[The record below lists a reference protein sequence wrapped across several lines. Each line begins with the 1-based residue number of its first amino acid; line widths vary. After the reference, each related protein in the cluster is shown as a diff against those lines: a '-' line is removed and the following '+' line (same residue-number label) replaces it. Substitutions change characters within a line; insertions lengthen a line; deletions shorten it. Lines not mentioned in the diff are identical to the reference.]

1 MPQQLTYNYSSV
13 AQEVVC
19 APDAIG
25 GLTGVLDRAGVA
37 RAMVVCGPSILE
49 KSDVVRRVQT
59 ALGNRYV
66 GLFSGVA
73 PHSPVHTLA
82 EARRLAGDLEPDGLV
97 SVGGGSTH
105 DTTKG
110 IATLMGEGGSIQ
122 DHQVIFEPP
131 DRVILPELSPIRAPI
146 ITVPTT
152 MGGAEFSRGAGFA
165 DKDLGRKVL
174 VADPGTIPASIVID
188 GQALATTPMSI
199 LLSTAMGQ
207 MRIAVET
214 VYSTKHN
221 PISDSMALHAI
232 SMLVQYLPQCPGQDG
247 NPDLDCLLHTKTAAS
262 LASLAG
268 VGGLGLNTATAHHVG
283 GLYDVPHG
291 DANAIMLPH
300 TMRFNAE
307 ASADR
312 QALIAQ
318 AMGVDTAGMSDY
330 DAALAAANAVED
342 LRISLGLPGRLRDV
356 GVPEEGLE
364 LIAAATLHDRALATN
379 PRPVTDAGP
388 IMSVLRNS
396 W

>member
-1 MPQQLTYNYSSV
+1 MALPLSFSFNSV
-13 AQEVVC
+13 AQEVIC
-19 APDAIG
+19 ASDAIS
-25 GLTGVLDRAGVA
+25 GLPGVLDRLGAT
-37 RAMVVCGPSILE
+37 RAMVTCGPSILE
-49 KSDVVRRVQT
+49 KSDVIQRVQA
-59 ALGNRYV
+59 ALGDRFV

-73 PHSPVHTLA
+73 PHSPVHTLD
-82 EARRLAGDLEPDGLV
+82 EAMLLASDVKPDILV

-110 IATLMGEGGSIQ
+110 IATLLGEGGRIH

-131 DRVILPELSPIRAPI
+131 DKITLPKLSTNRVPIV
-146 ITVPTT
+146 TVPTT
-152 MGGAEFSRGAGFA
+152 MGGAELSRGAGFA
-165 DKDLGRKVL
+165 DKDLGRKIV
-174 VADPGTIPASIVID
+174 VADPSTIPRSVVID
-188 GQALATTPMSI
+188 GQALATTPMNI

-214 VYSTKHN
+214 VYSTRHN

-232 SMLVQYLPQCPGQDG
+232 SMLVEYLPQCPSL
-247 NPDLDCLLHTKTAAS
+247 DLDCLLNTKTAAS
-262 LASLAG
+262 LASLSG

-283 GLYDVPHG
+283 GLFDVPHG

-312 QALIAQ
+312 QALIAK
-318 AMGVDTAGMSDY
+318 AMGVDTAGMSDL
-330 DAALAAANAVED
+330 DAAMAAADAVED
-342 LRISLGLPGRLRDV
+342 LRVSLGLPGRLRDV

-379 PRPVTDAGP
+379 PTPVSDAGP
-388 IMSVLRNS
+388 IMSILRSS

>member
-1 MPQQLTYNYSSV
+1 LTYSYKSV

-19 APDAIG
+19 AEDAIS
-25 GLTGVLDRAGVA
+25 GLPGILDRAGVN

-49 KSDVVRRVQT
+49 KSDVVQRVQT
-59 ALGNRYV
+59 ALGDRYA
-66 GLFSGVA
+66 GIFSGVA
-73 PHSPVHTLA
+73 PHGPVHTLD
-82 EARRLAGDLEPDGLV
+82 EAMRLAGEIKPNVLV

-110 IATLMGEGGSIQ
+110 IATLLGEGGTIH

-131 DRVILPELSPIRAPI
+131 DKVILPEFSPDRVPI

-152 MGGAEFSRGAGFA
+152 MGAAELSRGAGFA
-165 DKDLGRKVL
+165 DKNLGRKVL
-174 VADPGTIPASIVID
+174 IADPGTIPSYIVID

-207 MRIAVET
+207 LRIAVET

-221 PISDSMALHAI
+221 PISDSMALHSI
-232 SMLVQYLPQCPGQDG
+232 SMLVKYLPQCPGSNG
-247 NPDLDCLLHTKTAAS
+247 NLDVDCLLNTKTAAS

-318 AMGVDTAGMSDY
+318 AMGIDTGGMSDY
-330 DAALAAANAVED
+330 DAAMAAADAVED
-342 LRISLGLPGRLRDV
+342 LRVSLGLPGRLRDV

-379 PRPVTDAGP
+379 PSPVTDAGP
-388 IMSVLRNS
+388 IMAVLRSS

>member
-1 MPQQLTYNYSSV
+1 MPEYLTYSYNSV
-13 AQEVVC
+13 TQEVIC
-19 APDAIG
+19 APDAIS
-25 GLTGVLDRAGVA
+25 GLPGVLDRAGVT

-49 KSDVVRRVQT
+49 KSDVVQRVQT
-59 ALGNRYV
+59 ALGDRCV

-73 PHSPVHTLA
+73 PHSPVHTLD
-82 EARRLAGDLEPDGLV
+82 EAMRLAGDLKPDGLV

-110 IATLMGEGGSIQ
+110 IATLLGEGGTIH

-131 DRVILPELSPIRAPI
+131 DRIILPDFSSERVPI
-146 ITVPTT
+146 IAVSTT
-152 MGGAEFSRGAGFA
+152 MGAAELSRGAGFA
-165 DKDLGRKVL
+165 DKNLGKKVS
-174 VADPGTIPASIVID
+174 VADPGTIPRYIVID

-207 MRIAVET
+207 LRVAVES
-214 VYSTKHN
+214 VYSVKHN
-221 PISDSMALHAI
+221 PISDSLALQAI
-232 SMLVQYLPQCPGQDG
+232 SMLMRYLPECPNLDM
-247 NPDLDCLLHTKTAAS
+247 DCLLNTKTAAAM
-262 LASLAG
+262 ASLG
-268 VGGLGLNTATAHHVG
+268 SVGGGINTATAHHVG

-300 TMRFNAE
+300 SMRFNAE

-318 AMGVDTAGMSDY
+318 AMGIDTAGMSDY
-330 DAALAAANAVED
+330 DAALAAADSVEN
-342 LRISLGLPGRLRDV
+342 LRNSLGLPGRLRDV

-364 LIAAATLHDRALATN
+364 LIAAATLQDRALATN
-379 PRPVTDAGP
+379 PQPVTDAGP
-388 IMSVLRNS
+388 IMSVLRSS

>member
-1 MPQQLTYNYSSV
+1 VAQPLSFSFNSV
-13 AQEVVC
+13 AQEVIC
-19 APDAIG
+19 ASDAIR
-25 GLTGVLDRAGVA
+25 GLPGVLDRLGAT
-37 RAMVVCGPSILE
+37 RAMVTCGPSILE
-49 KSDVVRRVQT
+49 KSDVIQRVQA
-59 ALGNRYV
+59 ALGDRFV

-73 PHSPVHTLA
+73 PHSPVHTLD
-82 EARRLAGDLEPDGLV
+82 EAMLLASDVKPDILV

-110 IATLMGEGGSIQ
+110 IATLLGEGGRIH

-131 DRVILPELSPIRAPI
+131 DKITLPKLSTNRVPIV
-146 ITVPTT
+146 TVPTT
-152 MGGAEFSRGAGFA
+152 MGGAELSRGAGFA
-165 DKDLGRKVL
+165 DKDLGRKVV
-174 VADPGTIPASIVID
+174 VADPSTIPRSVVID
-188 GQALATTPMSI
+188 GQALATTPMNI

-214 VYSTKHN
+214 VYSTRHN

-232 SMLVQYLPQCPGQDG
+232 SMLVEYLPQCPSLY
-247 NPDLDCLLHTKTAAS
+247 LDCLLNTKTAAS
-262 LASLAG
+262 LASLSG

-283 GLYDVPHG
+283 GLFDVPHG

-312 QALIAQ
+312 QALIAK
-318 AMGVDTAGMSDY
+318 AMGVDTAGMSNL
-330 DAALAAANAVED
+330 DAAMAAADAVED
-342 LRISLGLPGRLRDV
+342 LRVSLGLPGRLRDV

-379 PRPVTDAGP
+379 PTPVSDAGP
-388 IMSVLRNS
+388 IMSILRSS